1 MGKFYGVNRSFLMG
15 NLGDAPELR
24 HTNSGKP
31 VCNLRIAV
39 SEPPFSDGK
48 EDVTTWHDVVVWGK
62 PGEEAAQLRKG
73 DTVMVF
79 GRISTRSFEGNDGK
93 KQYRTEIVAD
103 VIGRPMFGGE
113 RRGPG
118 DDAGDG
124 REPGDRDT
132 GRDDYNRD
140 GTRARPADNRG
151 GGYRQDDRSRSNV
164 SERDT
169 REQGRPPARGRSF
182 A

>member
-1 MGKFYGVNRSFLMG
+1 MGKFYGVNRVQLMG
-15 NLGDAPELR
+15 NLGADPELR

-62 PGEEAAQLRKG
+62 PGEEAAQLRKS

-103 VIGRPMFGGE
+103 AIGRPMFGGE
-113 RRGPG
+113 RRASDDG
-118 DDAGDG
+118 DA
-124 REPGDRDT
+124 REPDRDSRGDR
-132 GRDDYNRD
+132 GGQR
-140 GTRARPADNRG
+140 DNRG
-151 GGYRQDDRSRSNV
+151 GGYRQDDRGRSNV
-164 SERDT
+164 SERDA